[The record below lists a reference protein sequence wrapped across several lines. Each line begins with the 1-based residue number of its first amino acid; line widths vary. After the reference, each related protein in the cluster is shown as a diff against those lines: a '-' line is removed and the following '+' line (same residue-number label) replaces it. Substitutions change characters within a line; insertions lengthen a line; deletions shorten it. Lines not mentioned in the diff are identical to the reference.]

1 MRHARAASRAA
12 LGSAIAVLAAIAP
25 AALPAVVHAGNS
37 GAIVSAAVRH
47 DVSPPLRNLR
57 PTAPSSA
64 NLRERPLRL
73 VGSGANSHTPDPALQ
88 GSAGTAAATTS
99 GIGFAGVGNGD
110 YGFAP
115 AYAPPDTVGAVGAT
129 QYVQWVNVH
138 FAVFDKATGALKY
151 GPVPGNTLWQGF
163 HNACETDNAGDPI
176 VQYDKLA
183 NRWILTQFT
192 AAATPYL
199 ECVAVSTSSDALGSY
214 NRYAFDYGTVFPD
227 YPKLS
232 VWPDAYYVTFNMF
245 TSIFQGPRACAYD
258 RAAMLAGGAAT
269 QQCFQLSPL
278 YGSLLAADVDGSNQ
292 PSAGERNPLI
302 SFGTNALNVWR
313 FHVDWGTP
321 ANTTLTGPTS
331 VPVAAFNRAC
341 NGSNCVPQPNTTQ
354 KLDSLGDR
362 LMYRLA
368 YRRFADGHE
377 SLVVNHSVD
386 VGTGVSSVRWYELR
400 NAPGQT
406 VGSAAPVVAQQSTL
420 PASDGIHR
428 WMGSV
433 AMDQAGDM
441 ALGYSTSNASVF
453 PSIRYTGRLASDAA
467 STMQAETV
475 VKAGTGSQLQNL
487 SRWGDYSAMTVDPVD
502 DCTFW
507 FTTEYLKG
515 NGTWN
520 WSTWITSFRFPGCG
534 SAPSPDFSMSA
545 SPSSRSVPAGTGTT
559 YTVSVTPTGGAGAV
573 SLSASGFPA
582 GASGVFNP
590 TSTSTTSDLTVST
603 SASTPPGTYPIT
615 ITGTSGTI
623 THTTGTSLT
632 VTAASTATV
641 PGAPGAP
648 RVTPANGKGVNVA
661 WSVPSNAGG
670 SAITGYRVYRGTTSP
685 GQTTLVANLG
695 NVLSYKDTTTTRGAT
710 YYYTVSALNSVGE
723 GPQSPLSQ
731 GVRAK

>member
-1 MRHARAASRAA
+1 
-12 LGSAIAVLAAIAP
+12 
-25 AALPAVVHAGNS
+25 
-37 GAIVSAAVRH
+37 
-47 DVSPPLRNLR
+47 
-57 PTAPSSA
+57 
-64 NLRERPLRL
+64 
-73 VGSGANSHTPDPALQ
+73 
-88 GSAGTAAATTS
+88 
-99 GIGFAGVGNGD
+99 
-110 YGFAP
+110 
-115 AYAPPDTVGAVGAT
+115 
-129 QYVQWVNVH
+129 
-138 FAVFDKATGALKY
+138 
-151 GPVPGNTLWQGF
+151 
-163 HNACETDNAGDPI
+163 
-176 VQYDKLA
+176 
-183 NRWILTQFT
+183 
-192 AAATPYL
+192 
-199 ECVAVSTSSDALGSY
+199 
-214 NRYAFDYGTVFPD
+214 
-227 YPKLS
+227 
-232 VWPDAYYVTFNMF
+232 
-245 TSIFQGPRACAYD
+245 
-258 RAAMLAGGAAT
+258 
-269 QQCFQLSPL
+269 
-278 YGSLLAADVDGSNQ
+278 
-292 PSAGERNPLI
+292 
-302 SFGTNALNVWR
+302 
-313 FHVDWGTP
+313 
-321 ANTTLTGPTS
+321 
-331 VPVAAFNRAC
+331 VAAFNRAC

-362 LMYRLA
+362 LMYRLG

-467 STMQAETV
+467 GTMQAETL

-534 SAPSPDFSMSA
+534 AAPAPDFSISA
-545 SPSSRSVPAGTGTT
+545 TPSTRTVTAGTGTT
-559 YTVSVTPTGGAGAV
+559 YSVSTTLSGGAGPVTLSV
-573 SLSASGFPA
+573 SGLPTGTTGTFSP
-582 GASGVFNP
+582 NP
-590 TSTSTTSDLTVST
+590 TSATSTLNVATTSTT
-603 SASTPPGTYPIT
+603 AAGTYPLT
-615 ITGTSGTI
+615 ITGTSATI

-641 PGAPGAP
+641 PGAPEAP

-661 WSVPSNAGG
+661 WLAPSDTGG
-670 SAITGYRVYRGTTSP
+670 SAITGYRVYRGATSAS
-685 GQTTLVANLG
+685 QTTMVANLG
-695 NVLSYKDTTTTRGAT
+695 VVLSYKDTTTTRGTT
-710 YYYTVSALNSVGE
+710 YYYAVSAVNSVGE
-723 GPQSPLSQ
+723 GAKSPPSV